1 MFNAMK
7 KTEAMLKSNDLWS
20 IKPLK
25 FFLFLFFCAFGTEK
39 KPCFLFILMLFPT
52 FKNQSPS
59 HHFGKLQTVQGENIV
74 EDDSPEVGRIEQ
86 TADPA

>member
-1 MFNAMK
+1 
-7 KTEAMLKSNDLWS
+7 
-20 IKPLK
+20 
-25 FFLFLFFCAFGTEK
+25 
-39 KPCFLFILMLFPT
+39 MLFPT